1 MSIVQK
7 LTEGIINRDLAQEG
21 AALITKWENT
31 GLLEGIGDDAKRNS
45 MARLLENQAKE
56 LLRESSSMSGGDVE
70 GFAAVAFPLV
80 RRVFGS
86 LIANDL
92 VSVQPMSLPS
102 GLIFFLD
109 FTVSGEVGD
118 NGTTN
123 GRLGYPASTS
133 LYGGGVVGSEITGG
147 VSLASGGLPQQGP
160 YALNNAY
167 SSPTGSA
174 VITALGT
181 GGGAGARPRG
191 SDIWRLVV
199 SGVAGA
205 DNNATGSHDT
215 AVNLGQLTQ
224 FDPDLSGSA
233 VIVVEA
239 LLSNFDTAT
248 SPLNLDDLVA
258 IQVSASAVAGDTAGT
273 GFGRLGLS
281 GTVGTPMTG
290 VPVAGSTIGAVR
302 LARRLTQFSSASN
315 GGIVGDRSSTRL
327 LFTFFSNINSAGGT
341 ALDARLPCSGAYAR
355 LSGGVTNWSWPER
368 DVFSAAQGGSSNAL
382 GALVGSANWGLEGN
396 PNIPEID
403 IKVDSVSVT
412 AVTKKLK
419 AKWTPELG
427 QDLNAYHNLD
437 AEVELT
443 QILSEQIALEI
454 DREIIEDLVRGSTG
468 ATRYWSRS
476 PGQFVNRLTGQPAD
490 GGASPPDFTGNV
502 SEWYETLIETIN
514 DVSAQIHRKTLRGA
528 ANFVVCGPEVA
539 NILEFTAGF
548 RANVTA
554 DSDRGDAGAVKV
566 GSLSK
571 KFDVIVDPYFPRQLV
586 LVGRRG
592 SSFLESGY
600 VYAPYVPLQT
610 TPTIFGV
617 EDFVPRKGVMTRYAK
632 KMVRPDMYGLV
643 IIRDIV

>member
-1 MSIVQK
+1 MSIIQK
-7 LTEGIINRDLAQEG
+7 LTEGIINRDLAKEG
-21 AALITKWENT
+21 ATLINKWEST
-31 GLLEGIGDDAKRNS
+31 GLLEGLGDDTVRNS

-56 LLRESSSMSGGDVE
+56 LLRESSSMSAGDVE

-109 FTVSGEVGD
+109 FTVSNEIGD
-118 NGTTN
+118 RASTF
-123 GRLGYPASTS
+123 GRLGYPASSS
-133 LYGGGVVGSEITGG
+133 LYGGGVVGAQITGG
-147 VSLASGGLPQQGP
+147 VNLSSGSLPQQGP
-160 YALNNAY
+160 YALNNGY
-167 SSPTGSA
+167 SSPTGSLTLA
-174 VITALGT
+174 GSAFRVVISGTAGSQNSITGT
-181 GGGAGARPRG
+181 VNGGGGGTHVTLG
-191 SDIWRLVV
+191 S
-199 SGVAGA
+199 
-205 DNNATGSHDT
+205 
-215 AVNLGQLTQ
+215 LTQ
-224 FDPDLSGSA
+224 FDPDLSGSS
-233 VIVVEA
+233 VIVAEVA
-239 LLSNFDTAT
+239 LSTFTQNGEEF
-248 SPLNLDDLVA
+248 NRDDLVA
-258 IQVSASAVAGDTAGT
+258 IQVSGTRGDHGGFNILDASASADDSVAN
-273 GFGRLGLS
+273 
-281 GTVGTPMTG
+281 
-290 VPVAGSTIGAVR
+290 VR
-302 LARRLTQFSSASN
+302 LVRRLTQFGSSSAT
-315 GGIVGDRSSTRL
+315 GQVGDRSSDWVL
-327 LFTFFSNINSAGGT
+327 MTFMSRDSLALTDQAAENNPMSMQITGGAAAANTWSYPEADNFDASNT
-341 ALDARLPCSGAYAR
+341 
-355 LSGGVTNWSWPER
+355 
-368 DVFSAAQGGSSNAL
+368 L
-382 GALVGSANWGLEGN
+382 GAVIGATEWGLEN
-396 PNIPEID
+396 SPNIPEID
-403 IKVDSVSVT
+403 IKVDSVAVT

-454 DREIIEDLVRGSTG
+454 DREIVEDLVRGSTAG
-468 ATRYWSRS
+468 TRYWSRAA
-476 PGQFVNRLTGQPAD
+476 GRFVQRETGVEL
-490 GGASPPDFTGNV
+490 GASTTPDFTGNV
-502 SEWYETLIETIN
+502 SEWYETLVETIN

-554 DSDRGDAGAVKV
+554 DSDRGDIGTVKV

-571 KFDVIVDPYFPRQLV
+571 KFDIYVDPYFPRSLI

-592 SSFLESGY
+592 GSFLESGY

-643 IIRDIV
+643 IVQDLV

>member
-7 LTEGIINRDLAQEG
+7 LTEGIVNRDLTAEG
-21 AALITKWENT
+21 TALISKWENT
-31 GLLEGIGDDAKRNS
+31 GLLEGLGDDHVRNG

-56 LLRESSSMSGGDVE
+56 LLRESSVMSNGDVE

-80 RRVFGS
+80 RRVFGN

-109 FTVSGEVGD
+109 FTISSEIGAGA
-118 NGTTN
+118 TAPSP
-123 GRLGYPASTS
+123 RLGYNVGSS
-133 LYGGGVVGSEITGG
+133 LYGGGVVGSQLTGG
-147 VSLASGGLPQQGP
+147 VKLTGSYAAAGP
-160 YALNNAY
+160 YALNNGY
-167 SSPTGSA
+167 SSPTGSTTSA
-174 VITALGT
+174 PASVLCTARASGT
-181 GGGAGARPRG
+181 VGANGVPDWTA
-191 SDIWRLVV
+191 DIA
-199 SGVAGA
+199 SS
-205 DNNATGSHDT
+205 NT
-215 AVNLGQLTQ
+215 AAYELDRILQ
-224 FDPDLSGSA
+224 FDPDIASGTIFVVGTCALSRLTDQQFN
-233 VIVVEA
+233 E
-239 LLSNFDTAT
+239 
-248 SPLNLDDLVA
+248 DDFVA
-258 IQVSASAVAGDTAGT
+258 IQ
-273 GFGRLGLS
+273 LS
-281 GTVGTPMTG
+281 GAGGQG
-290 VPVAGSTIGAVR
+290 VAPLPRGQQV
-302 LARRLTQFSSASN
+302 RRLTRIDPTDSTRVLFTLVATGSELVDDLSAVFGNGSN
-315 GGIVGDRSSTRL
+315 GL
-327 LFTFFSNINSAGGT
+327 T
-341 ALDARLPCSGAYAR
+341 ASMPITDDFQ
-355 LSGGVTNWSWPER
+355 SGG
-368 DVFSAAQGGSSNAL
+368 AL
-382 GALVGSANWGLEGN
+382 GSVMGDPIWGLEN
-396 PNIPEID
+396 NAEIPEID
-403 IKVDSVSVT
+403 IKVDSVAVT

-443 QILSEQIALEI
+443 QILSEQVALEI
-454 DREIIEDLVRGSTG
+454 DREILEDLVRGSAAG
-468 ATRYWSRS
+468 VRYWSRN
-476 PGQFVNRLTGQPAD
+476 PGDFLNRETGAAIGD
-490 GGASPPDFTGNV
+490 TTVAPDFTGNV

-554 DSDRGDAGAVKV
+554 DSDRGDAGALKV

-571 KFDVIVDPYFPRQLV
+571 KFDVIVDPYFPRELI

-643 IIRDIV
+643 VVKAL

>member
-7 LTEGIINRDLAQEG
+7 LTEGIVNRDLAAEG
-21 AALITKWENT
+21 TALINKWEAT
-31 GLLEGIGDDAKRNS
+31 GLLEGLGDDALRNS

-56 LLRESSSMSGGDVE
+56 LLRESSSMAGGDVE

-109 FTVSGEVGD
+109 FTVAGEVGA
-118 NGTTN
+118 NGTTT
-123 GRLGYPASTS
+123 GRLGYPVSSS
-133 LYGGGVVGSEITGG
+133 LYGGGRVGSQITGG
-147 VSLASGGLPQQGP
+147 VNLASGSLPEEGP
-160 YALNNAY
+160 YALNNGY
-167 SSPTGSA
+167 SSPTGSSAA
-174 VITALGT
+174 VSQPPGSIT
-181 GGGAGARPRG
+181 GGGR
-191 SDIWRLVV
+191 SDLRVV
-199 SGVAGA
+199 
-205 DNNATGSHDT
+205 ATGT
-215 AVNLGQLTQ
+215 AGVDWALTGNFNGYTGTITLGALTQ
-224 FDPDLSGSA
+224 FDPDVSGSG
-233 VIVVEA
+233 VIVLECA
-239 LLSNFDTAT
+239 KDNFFTGAAAM
-248 SPLNLDDLVA
+248 NQDDLVA
-258 IQVSASAVAGDTAGT
+258 LQ
-273 GFGRLGLS
+273 LS
-281 GTVGTPMTG
+281 GAAGIAANNGWGTIVTTSSADDNASQTNQMIL
-290 VPVAGSTIGAVR
+290 V
-302 LARRLTQFSSASN
+302 RRLTQFSSASA
-315 GGIVGDRSSTRL
+315 GGDIGDRASDSIL
-327 LFTFFSNINSAGGT
+327 LVFQQ
-341 ALDARLPCSGAYAR
+341 LVSGAH
-355 LSGGVTNWSWPER
+355 SGLGAALASATGSSAWGTWSWPAV
-368 DVFSAAQGGSSNAL
+368 DNFGGASPAI
-382 GALVGSANWGLEGN
+382 GAVLPAPQWGLEGN

-412 AVTKKLK
+412 AITKKLK

-443 QILSEQIALEI
+443 QILSEQVALEI
-454 DREIIEDLVRGSTG
+454 DREIVEDLVRGSTAG
-468 ATRYWSRS
+468 IRYWSRL
-476 PGQFVNRLTGQPAD
+476 PGKFVNRETGQD
-490 GGASPPDFTGNV
+490 ASNAANPPDFTGNV

-528 ANFVVCGPEVA
+528 ANFVVVGPEVA
-539 NILEFTAGF
+539 NLLEFTAGF

-571 KFDVIVDPYFPRQLV
+571 KFDIVVDPYFPRNLV

-643 IIRDIV
+643 VVEDLL

>member
-7 LTEGIINRDLAQEG
+7 LTEGIINRDMAKEG
-21 AALITKWENT
+21 TALINKWEQT
-31 GLLEGIGDDAKRNS
+31 GLLEGISDDATRNG

-56 LLRESSSMSGGDVE
+56 LLREAASSMSGGDVE

-109 FTVSGEVGD
+109 FTFG
-118 NGTTN
+118 GTGTD
-123 GRLGYPASTS
+123 GAATDSRLGFDVGTS
-133 LYGGGVVGSEITGG
+133 LYGGGRVGSEITGG
-147 VSLASGGLPQQGP
+147 VLLDGDEGTVAQGGYNLRNG
-160 YALNNAY
+160 Y
-167 SSPTGSA
+167 SSPTGSGLA
-174 VITALGT
+174 TTVIASGTLGA
-181 GGGAGARPRG
+181 GGAVSTVPGAITG
-191 SDIWRLVV
+191 FGNLSAADINTVLR
-199 SGVAGA
+199 
-205 DNNATGSHDT
+205 
-215 AVNLGQLTQ
+215 
-224 FDPDLSGSA
+224 FDPDLTSGSFW
-233 VIVVEA
+233 VMCQVT
-239 LLSNFDTAT
+239 LPPNF
-248 SPLNLDDLVA
+248 NKEDLVA
-258 IQVSASAVAGDTAGT
+258 MGKTQGGSFTSTATTLIPRLSQLSRSFDDLETVNDGVARLLFVGTGSANLQSASADAVTLTYAEADAFVNGGAT
-273 GFGRLGLS
+273 GSVVG
-281 GTVGTPMTG
+281 GTP
-290 VPVAGSTIGAVR
+290 
-302 LARRLTQFSSASN
+302 
-315 GGIVGDRSSTRL
+315 
-327 LFTFFSNINSAGGT
+327 
-341 ALDARLPCSGAYAR
+341 
-355 LSGGVTNWSWPER
+355 
-368 DVFSAAQGGSSNAL
+368 
-382 GALVGSANWGLEGN
+382 WGLEDN
-396 PNIPEID
+396 PDIPEIN
-403 IKVDSVSVT
+403 IKVDSVAVT

-454 DREIIEDLVRGSTG
+454 DREILEDLVKDGRAGI
-468 ATRYWSRS
+468 RYWSRS
-476 PGQFVNRLTGQPAD
+476 PGKFVNRETGAEI
-490 GGASPPDFTGNV
+490 GASSTPDFTGNV

-514 DVSAQIHRKTLRGA
+514 DVSAQVHRRTLRGA
-528 ANFVVCGPEVA
+528 ANFVVCGPEIA

-554 DSDRGDAGAVKV
+554 DSDRGEAGALKV

-571 KFDVIVDPYFPRQLV
+571 KFDVIVDPYFPRNII

-643 IIRDIV
+643 VCLDMVTGGGS